1 MVLTLYVLRHAK
13 AEDAA
18 AGGDHERVLRGRGRK
33 TAKVVGRAL
42 ARLDELPDLVLSS
55 TAARAR
61 ETAELALEAGGLAVE
76 LEQRREVYEASART
90 LLDQLATL
98 PEEAQRVLLVGHQ
111 PGLSLLIAELTG
123 AEPDFPT
130 AACARVD
137 LAVARWKDLAP
148 GTGRLVWLF
157 PADALAA
164 LASAQD

>member
-1 MVLTLYVLRHAK
+1 MPLTLYVLRHAK
-13 AEDAA
+13 AEDVA

-33 TAKVVGRAL
+33 AAKGIGRAL
-42 ARLDELPDLVLSS
+42 ARLEELPDLVLTS

-61 ETAELALEAGGLAVE
+61 ETAELVLEASGGAAE

-90 LLDQLATL
+90 LLDQVASL
-98 PEEAQRVLLVGHQ
+98 PEDAERVLLVGHQ

-137 LAVARWKDLAP
+137 LTVARWKDVAP
-148 GTGRLVWLF
+148 GTGRIVWLF
-157 PADALAA
+157 PADVLTA
-164 LASAQD
+164 LASTQG